1 MAASL
6 LIADRP
12 WLFLPRLAA
21 LIGTD
26 EAIIL
31 QQLHWILNDVGRTEI
46 EFGAD
51 DWNDVFH
58 FIAPRTMRRRL
69 EHLMELNLL
78 CRKTRQGQPSLWWI
92 NHLALANLAN
102 DPVQVGHTKPGHF
115 GQPDLIIRY
124 IIKKLIYPLD
134 GQDEKEVL
142 ETLKR
147 QKPHELIVTWWNA
160 MAQDIGLTVCGH
172 QHPARKDHMDRCMT
186 EGMLDNLAKLE
197 HALRSNPYYSGKNDH
212 NKAADIDWF
221 LKPGKWQQVLGFGA
235 GGNHKTEYTHKEA
248 VEYCQKIGKIKNMPA
263 NLFDFQE
270 ETKIWTLKDSPKQK
284 KQVA

>member
-31 QQLHWILNDVGRTEI
+31 QQLHWIMNDVGRTEI
-46 EFGAD
+46 EFGAE
-51 DWNDVFH
+51 DWNEVFH
-58 FIAPRTMRRRL
+58 FIKPRSMRRRL

-78 CRKTRQGQPSLWWI
+78 CRKKRQGLPSVWWI
-92 NHLALANLAN
+92 NHLALATLAG
-102 DPVQVGHTKPGHF
+102 DSVQVGQTKPVHS

-124 IIKKLIYPLD
+124 ILKKLIYPLD
-134 GQDEKEVL
+134 GQDEKQVL

-160 MAQDIGLTVCGH
+160 MAQDVGLTVCGH
-172 QHPARKDHMDRCMT
+172 SNPARKDHMDRAMA
-186 EGMLDNLAKLE
+186 EGMLDHMAE
-197 HALRSNPYYSGKNDH
+197 IEQALRTNAYYSGKNPQ

-221 LKPGKWQQVLGFGA
+221 LKPGKWQQVISFG
-235 GGNHKTEYTHKEA
+235 GGAHKKEYSYKEA
-248 VEYCQKIGKIKNMPA
+248 IQYCIKYNGSEKGAPTC
-263 NLFDFQE
+263 LFEITDNK
-270 ETKIWTLKDSPKQK
+270 TWIMKKKPPQK
-284 KQVA
+284 KAS

>member
-21 LIGTD
+21 LIGVH

-46 EFGAD
+46 ELGAD
-51 DWNDVFH
+51 DWNEVFH
-58 FIAPRTMRRRL
+58 FITPRTMRRKL
-69 EHLMELNLL
+69 EHLLELNLL
-78 CRKTRQGQPSLWWI
+78 CRKKVQGQPSVWWI
-92 NHLALANLAN
+92 NHLALATLAN
-102 DPVQVGHTKPGHF
+102 DPVQPGQTKPGHF

-134 GQDEKEVL
+134 GQDEKQVL

-160 MAQDIGLTVCGH
+160 MAQDIGLTVCNH
-172 QHPARKDHMDRCMT
+172 LSPARKDHMQRAMT
-186 EGMLDNLAKLE
+186 EGMLDNLAQLE
-197 HALRSNPYYSGKNDH
+197 QALRSNAYYSGKNEQG
-212 NKAADIDWF
+212 KAADLDWF
-221 LKPGKWQQVLGFGA
+221 LKPGKWQQVIDFGSGS
-235 GGNHKTEYTHKEA
+235 GGSLKKEYTYTEAIDYCVKFNGSHKDAPTCLFEITD
-248 VEYCQKIGKIKNMPA
+248 KKTWIKKPPA
-263 NLFDFQE
+263 
-270 ETKIWTLKDSPKQK
+270 K
-284 KQVA
+284 KVA